1 MYVIIV
7 GCGRVG
13 SELAKFLSNDG
24 HNVVIIDK
32 SQVSFRKLGNAFNGI
47 TLVGNGFSRQVL
59 QQAGIENAD
68 AFCAL
73 TNIDNTNLLAAQVAK
88 KIFNVPRVIARVYDP
103 ERAEL
108 YANMGLEIISGTL
121 FFSSLLRDK
130 LTKRIFSSYLLESK
144 EVSIVEVEAK
154 EQFVGR
160 KIEDI
165 NMPEEFLIIA
175 IKREEELIIP
185 HHQTLV
191 NQKDVLIG
199 IAKSKSLNKIKKRLG
214 I

>member
-1 MYVIIV
+1 MYVIVV

-24 HNVVIIDK
+24 HNVVVIDK

-47 TLVGNGFSRQVL
+47 TLVGNGFSRRVL

-103 ERAEL
+103 ERAEF
-108 YANMGLEIISGTL
+108 YTNMGLEIISGTV

-130 LTKRIFSSYLLESK
+130 LTKRIFSSYLLESR
-144 EVSIVEVEAK
+144 EVSIVEVEVK
-154 EQFVGR
+154 EQFVDK

-175 IKREEELIIP
+175 IKRGEELIIP
-185 HHQTLV
+185 HQTLV
-191 NQKDVLIG
+191 KHKDVLIG